1 MLLLQSSQSSW
12 QIKRKSRSS
21 QTEEVGT
28 LEADWERLFTEWVA
42 GLVLRFSANTAI
54 SQAVRYFPKW
64 VKSCEQNK
72 KFSLDENEAAAIG
85 DDDEEEE
92 RAG

>member
-1 MLLLQSSQSSW
+1 M
-12 QIKRKSRSS
+12 
-21 QTEEVGT
+21 
-28 LEADWERLFTEWVA
+28 EADWERLFTEWVG
-42 GLVLRFSANTAI
+42 GLGLRFSANTAI

-72 KFSLDENEAAAIG
+72 KFSLDEDDAAAAIG
-85 DDDEEEE
+85 EDDEGDE